1 MNKKN
6 KFYIGVGIGIII
18 IILIIIIDLIKDIKS
33 STSEKQ
39 NNYTI
44 ENQHETGNVQYN
56 PEQLNNLKIK
66 IENIPQEVIERI
78 DDEKKKISLNDE
90 VSSSFFYGSWAVLSF
105 PIFIGSVQS
114 NIFYLIQTLVVC
126 AFFVVRCI
134 GEYYGNDN
142 MNEIIS
148 GVLELV
154 TGFISLYICINQ
166 MINESF
172 KFNAVPSLPLS
183 KENEIDIIP
192 DN

>member
-78 DDEKKKISLNDE
+78 DDEKKLINSIKE
-90 VSSSFFYGSWAVLSF
+90 YVFFRGLVDA
-105 PIFIGSVQS
+105 
-114 NIFYLIQTLVVC
+114 NIAKC
-126 AFFVVRCI
+126 
-134 GEYYGNDN
+134 DN
-142 MNEIIS
+142 
-148 GVLELV
+148 
-154 TGFISLYICINQ
+154 YR
-166 MINESF
+166 INEEDKQIKLRFVLDNSD
-172 KFNAVPSLPLS
+172 KDTLLVLIDLS
-183 KENEIDIIP
+183 NNKINITDY
-192 DN
+192 